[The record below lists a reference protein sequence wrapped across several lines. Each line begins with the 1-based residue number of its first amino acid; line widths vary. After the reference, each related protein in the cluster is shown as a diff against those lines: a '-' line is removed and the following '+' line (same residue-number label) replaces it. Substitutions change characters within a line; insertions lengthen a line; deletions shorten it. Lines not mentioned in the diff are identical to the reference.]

1 VSDPPPSKPKRPLF
15 EFIGWVPAVIIPAA
29 TVFGLWNAISTDNP
43 ASMGAPSWFVFGV
56 ANVCFYIYT
65 EKYRS
70 PQAILGFLGTAV
82 LDFIIVAV
90 VLIRTAA

>member
-1 VSDPPPSKPKRPLF
+1 VPDSSPKKRRPVF
-15 EFIGWVPAVIIPAA
+15 ELIGWLPAVFIPAA
-29 TVFGLWNAISTDNP
+29 TIAKLVSVVVSDTVDKSSVWSWLLFGL
-43 ASMGAPSWFVFGV
+43 

-82 LDFIIVAV
+82 LDFVIVAV
-90 VLIRTAA
+90 VLVRGG